1 RIGVRS
7 ANIPPIEN
15 GPVFPGRF
23 AFGNYFALKPRR
35 AAEGRAFGSVKNLVD
50 KPGQMAKSMTLKGD
64 IFRNNGITG
73 GVTGARPA
81 CELIFH

>member
-1 RIGVRS
+1 
-7 ANIPPIEN
+7 
-15 GPVFPGRF
+15 
-23 AFGNYFALKPRR
+23 L
-35 AAEGRAFGSVKNLVD
+35 KNLVD